1 MAQSVWTREV
11 TAAQATAGARLRRA
25 ARGFRLPW
33 AMLQVLLLA
42 VTAAITALWLELPD
56 RTAAETTISLSVA
69 ISGVLGFLW
78 AESYILTLVRRR
90 GGDRAAL
97 WKGALLLAGLGV
109 LYTVVTTI
117 FDVGEMRDVTRA
129 AWWSLEPRVNSVVSA
144 DVLLLLE
151 GALWSTLRGLVLTA
165 LLPFAME
172 GAATGMRG
180 RWMRRA
186 AWLWLEPTYWAVVLG
201 CAATGTVV
209 TQGLL
214 HLRPHVGIVA
224 EVLLTVF
231 KVLTI
236 VAIDVGALC
245 FALSW
250 TGTFLRDA
258 QLVMPVSPQALRPG
272 REPAGREAHPSSGRH
287 QRQ

>member
-1 MAQSVWTREV
+1 
-11 TAAQATAGARLRRA
+11 
-25 ARGFRLPW
+25 
-33 AMLQVLLLA
+33 MLQALLLA
-42 VTAAITALWLELPD
+42 GSMAVTALWLEIPD
-56 RTAAETTISLSVA
+56 RTVAETTVSFSVA

-78 AESYILTLVRRR
+78 AESYILRLVRRR
-90 GGDRAAL
+90 GGERAAL

-129 AWWSLEPRVNSVVSA
+129 AWWSLKPRVNSIVSA
-144 DVLLLLE
+144 DVLLLLQ
-151 GALWSTLRGLVLTA
+151 GALWSTMRGITLTA
-165 LLPFAME
+165 LLPFAVE

-180 RWMRRA
+180 RWIRRA
-186 AWLWLEPTYWAVVLG
+186 GWLLLEPTYWAAVLG
-201 CAATGTVV
+201 CAAAGTVV

-214 HLRPHVGIVA
+214 QFRPHVGTVT

-236 VAIDVGALC
+236 VVVDVGALC

-258 QLVMPVSPQALRPG
+258 QLVMPEASQLQTRVRMAEE
-272 REPAGREAHPSSGRH
+272 REVRPSSDR
-287 QRQ
+287 RRRR